1 MPLLDHFHAPLYPKR
16 YWESFHAQ
24 FASAIAST
32 LNSNLLPQDYFAE
45 IQVHIGPRIEVD
57 VATLHDHAEVV
68 PRAEESAGGV
78 ATLAVKP
85 WAPPKAEFS
94 MPAIYPDVAEVQVYG
109 ALEGKAL
116 VAAIELVSPGNKDRD
131 EERRGFAAKCAAY
144 LQQGIGLIIVDI
156 VTTRKGNLHNELVQ
170 LLGVGE
176 KFLLGSEELYATAY
190 RPIRR
195 PRAKRIDVWNSE
207 LGLGKALPLLP
218 LALDRD
224 IVLPLDLEPP
234 YMEAC
239 QRSRLI

>member
-16 YWESFHAQ
+16 YWESFHARW
-24 FASAIAST
+24 AAAIADA
-32 LNSNLLPQDYFAE
+32 LNQKLLPQEYFAE

-57 VATLHDHAEVV
+57 VATLQDQAEAA
-68 PRAEESAGGV
+68 PHREEPAGGV

-94 MPAIYPDVAEVQVYG
+94 MPAIFPDVAEVQVYG
-109 ALEGKAL
+109 TLEGKAL
-116 VAAIELVSPGNKDRD
+116 VAAIELVSPGNKDPD

-144 LQQGIGLIIVDI
+144 LQQGIGLVIVDI

-176 KFLLGSEELYATAY
+176 KFLVGNEELYATAY

-195 PRAKRIDVWNSE
+195 PRAKCIDVWNAE
-207 LGLGKALPLLP
+207 LGLGKPLPLLP
-218 LALDRD
+218 MALDRD